1 MFRTWAPK
9 RYLIK
14 AVKII
19 GWVCLSLIA
28 LLLLVIAAIQ
38 IPAVQNRIVQKT
50 ITELEQRFGTTVSL
64 KHIAISFPKKIVLEE
79 LYIEDQSGDTLLYA
93 GELSVDTDLYAL
105 FKRRMQLNDVSLDN
119 WRIIISRPS
128 DSETFNYDFIPA
140 AFKTESAAVPD
151 TTAVPWAFDIKNV
164 KLTDVV
170 VTYRDAWLGN
180 EIEAAIGNLAVDVE
194 ELDLESPHLWLNSV
208 EFEDSRITA
217 EFSGSSEN
225 MPDSTETDPTA
236 KPFVFDFES
245 ASFRNITSTVK
256 NVSMEEILR
265 VDLGKLKVDVKTF
278 DLVKQEIDVNNVS
291 MSNSFISFQHTGVP
305 IDSAKVADESEN
317 KQGEKPWLLSLSSLE
332 LKNNSIQYYDFNSP
346 NAKEGLNF
354 DNLWIRDI
362 NIQAKDLSYA
372 GNKAHGEIELLS
384 LNDKSGFSI
393 STFKTT
399 FALTE
404 KELDVSNFEIKT
416 PHSNIRLEAKS
427 QFASFENIADNYP
440 EATLTLKSQSTVGVR
455 DILFFSPGLFDSIPI
470 KIKDNTTVTLNTHL
484 NGKVKDLVVRQFA
497 ITTLSDT
504 KLSMTGTIRGLP
516 GKNAMIH
523 ASIDEF
529 FTNGEDL
536 KAILDDS
543 IVSKFGLP
551 KRLSLKGKYDG
562 TISTPSVKADL
573 TSDIGGARIDAK
585 LDLTQK
591 GNESYGGRIDLHKF
605 QLGRILRRNDLGTL
619 DMNAAAKGSGT
630 SMKDLSARVKV
641 SVKKLQYREYDYKNF
656 ELEGSLKN
664 YFFSGKASLEDKN
677 LSFIFSGDLDYSA
690 DVALYKFI
698 FNLKH
703 IDLNALHLSQRPL
716 KARGTID
723 VDLATSDFR
732 SINGSL
738 DIRDVAIFNGDNLYA
753 VDSLLFASIDQHG
766 NSKISIRSDIMT
778 GDFEGTINLFDM
790 GNAMKRHFNNYYSL
804 RDTTFNRPAEV
815 QKFSFELV
823 LKNTDLLTE
832 ILLPDLEPFVPG
844 EIAGKFDS
852 EQADLDLHLELTK
865 IRYGGVGLDTIFLN
879 VESDRNS
886 MNYTLRLRK
895 VSMDTLR
902 IEALTLSGIVANDS
916 IRSKF
921 IVLDSLQKEK
931 YVLGGVFYSLEH
943 TTQFKLLNEEVL
955 INYAPWATPPNNL
968 LTFGRAGIEAR
979 DFSITNIN
987 ESLSFV
993 TNKEESA
1000 TSVVFKDLNIQN
1012 LLNLVEGTI
1021 LADGLMN
1028 GRIRFANAG
1037 SLQTDVKIEGLDIF
1051 NAVWGDLS
1059 LKVSGTSNGLY
1070 RGDLDISGSKI
1081 DVKANAEYQQTSRK
1095 VNFTTTITSLDL
1107 SLIEPFTAGQVQQ
1120 MKGNF
1125 KGEIRV
1131 TGDAIKPQI
1140 RGGLHFNEVS
1150 FVPTLVGTPFSL
1162 KDEEI
1167 SFTDEG
1173 IILDDFNITD
1183 QDNNTASLDGSIGT
1197 KDYTNFNLKLRLKAR
1212 NFRLLDTNED
1222 DSDLFYGSVRI
1233 NTVASISGTLTQPR
1247 IQMQM
1252 SLVDDSELTYIVPQ
1266 SEKGVLEQKGIVLFV
1281 DRDAKDDPF
1290 LASINPRDTVK
1301 SKFIGLDLTANIEL
1315 NDKETLSIIIDPITG
1330 DKLTVKGNSTLTL
1343 DIDPTGDMQLSGRY
1357 EITEGSYALSFYKLV
1372 KRNFSIKKGSTI
1384 TWSGDPLLATM
1395 DIAASYAVE
1404 TSPLELVINQLPI
1417 TDQQQINMYK
1427 QRLPFLVF
1435 LNIRGDLL
1443 TPDISFELD
1452 MPVDSRDAMAGSIY
1466 AKIKDINTRESDLN
1480 KQVFALLIL
1489 RRFVSENPFETE
1501 GGSDVAATARRSV
1514 SKLLTEQLN
1523 RLSENIKGIELSFD
1537 VKSYEDYSSGE
1548 AQGQTEVQLGVSK
1561 SLLDDR
1567 LVVKV
1572 SGNVDIE
1579 GNATNQNSF
1588 TDYIGDLALE
1598 YKLTEDGRF
1607 RITGFRN
1614 NNYDIISGELIE
1626 TGAGL
1631 IYIKD
1636 YNTLRELFKA
1646 NAKRQ

>member
-1 MFRTWAPK
+1 MFRTWTPK

-50 ITELEQRFGTTVSL
+50 ITSLEQRLGTTVSL

-79 LYIEDQSGDTLLYA
+79 LYIEDQSRDTLLYA
-93 GELSVDTDLYAL
+93 GELSVDTDLFAL
-105 FKRRMQLNDVSLDN
+105 LKRTIQLNDVSLNN
-119 WRIIISRPS
+119 WKIILSRPS

-140 AFKTESAAVPD
+140 AFNTESTDVPD
-151 TTAVPWAFDIKNV
+151 TTAVPWSFDIKNV
-164 KLTDVV
+164 KLTDVYLI
-170 VTYRDAWLGN
+170 YRDGRLGN
-180 EIEAAIGNLAVDVE
+180 EIEAAIGSLAVDVE
-194 ELDLESPHLWLNSV
+194 ELDLESPQLRLNSV
-208 EFEDSRITA
+208 EFADSRISA
-217 EFSGSSEN
+217 GFSGSSEN
-225 MPDSTETDPTA
+225 VPDSTKIDPTA

-245 ASFRNITSTVK
+245 LSFRNITSTVK
-256 NVSMEEILR
+256 NVAMEEILR
-265 VDLGKLKVDVKTF
+265 VDLGELKVDVRKF
-278 DLVKQEIDVNNVS
+278 DLIKQEIDIKNVS
-291 MSNSFISFQHTGVP
+291 LLNSFISFQHTGVP
-305 IDSAKVADESEN
+305 IDSAAVADEKEN
-317 KQGEKPWLLSLSSLE
+317 EPWLLSLSSLE

-346 NAKEGLNF
+346 NVKEGLNF

-362 NIQAKDLSYA
+362 NLRAKDLSYA
-372 GNKAHGEIELLS
+372 GNKARGKIDLLS
-384 LNDKSGFSI
+384 LKDKSGFSI
-393 STFKTT
+393 STFETT

-404 KELDVSNFEIKT
+404 KELDVSNFEIIT
-416 PHSNIRLEAKS
+416 PHSKIRLEANS
-427 QFASFENIADNYP
+427 QFASFEDIANNYP
-440 EATLTLKSQSTVGVR
+440 EATLTLESQSTVGVR
-455 DILFFSPGLFDSIPI
+455 DILFFTPGLFDSIPI
-470 KIKDNTTVTLNTHL
+470 KVRDNTTVTLNTQL
-484 NGKVKDLVVRQFA
+484 DGKVSDLVVKQFA
-497 ITTLSDT
+497 ITTFSDT
-504 KLSMTGTIRGLP
+504 KLSMTGNITGLP
-516 GKNAMIH
+516 GKNALIH

-529 FTNGEDL
+529 FTSGKDL
-536 KAILDDS
+536 KAVLDDS

-573 TSDIGGARIDAK
+573 TSDLGDARIDAK
-585 LDLTQK
+585 LDLTHA

-605 QLGRILRRNDLGTL
+605 QLGRILQRNDLGNL
-619 DMNAAAKGSGT
+619 DMNAAVKGSGT
-630 SMKDLSARVKV
+630 SMKDLNARVKV
-641 SVKKLQYREYDYKNF
+641 SVNKLQYREYDYKDF

-738 DIRDVAIFNGDNLYA
+738 DIRDVAIFNGNDLYA

-790 GNAMKRHFNNYYSL
+790 GNALKRHFNNYYSL
-804 RDTTFNRPAEV
+804 RDTTFDRPAEV
-815 QKFSFELV
+815 QRFSFELV
-823 LKNTDLLTE
+823 LKNTELLTE

-844 EIAGKFDS
+844 KIAGKFDS
-852 EQADLDLHLELTK
+852 ENADLDMHLEVTK
-865 IRYGGVGLDTIFLN
+865 LKYGSVGLDTLLLK
-879 VESDRNS
+879 VESDRES
-886 MNYTLRLRK
+886 MNYALRLRK
-895 VSMDTLR
+895 VAMDTLR
-902 IEALTLSGIVANDS
+902 IEALTLSGIVAHDS
-916 IRSKF
+916 IRSKVM
-921 IVLDSLQKEK
+921 ILDSLQKEK
-931 YVLGGVFYSLEH
+931 YVLGGAFYSLEH

-955 INYAPWATPPNNL
+955 INYAPWATPPDNL
-968 LTFGRAGIEAR
+968 LTFGKTGIVANN
-979 DFSITNIN
+979 FSITNIN

-993 TNKEESA
+993 TNKQEGA
-1000 TSVVFKDLNIQN
+1000 TTVAFKDLNIQN

-1028 GRIRFANAG
+1028 GSIRLADEG
-1037 SLQTDVKIEGLDIF
+1037 SLQSDIKIEGLDIF

-1059 LKVSGTSNGLY
+1059 LKFSSTPKGLY
-1070 RGDLDISGSKI
+1070 AGNLNVSGSKI
-1081 DVKANAEYQQTSRK
+1081 NIKTNVEYQQSSRL
-1095 VNFTTTITSLDL
+1095 VDLTTVISALDL
-1107 SLIEPFTAGQVQQ
+1107 SLIEPFTGGQVKQ
-1120 MKGNF
+1120 MKGDVR
-1125 KGEIRV
+1125 GEIRV
-1131 TGDAIKPQI
+1131 TGETIKPQV
-1140 RGGLHFNEVS
+1140 RGGIHFNESS
-1150 FVPTLVGTPFSL
+1150 FVPVLFGTPFSL

-1167 SFTDEG
+1167 SFTDDG

-1197 KDYTNFNLKLRLKAR
+1197 KDYTNFDLNLRLTAR
-1212 NFRLLDTNED
+1212 HFQLLNTDED
-1222 DSDLFYGSVRI
+1222 DSDLFYGKVSI
-1233 NTVASISGTLTQPR
+1233 NTDASISGTLTQPKV
-1247 IQMQM
+1247 QMQM
-1252 SLVDDSELTYIVPQ
+1252 SLMDDSKLTYIVPQ
-1266 SEKGVLEQKGIVLFV
+1266 SEKGVLESRGIVLFV

-1301 SKFIGLDLTANIEL
+1301 SKYIGLDLTANIEL
-1315 NDKETLSIIIDPITG
+1315 NDKETLSIIIDPTTG
-1330 DKLTVKGNSTLTL
+1330 DKLVVKGNSTLTL

-1357 EITEGSYALSFYKLV
+1357 EITEGTYDLSFYKLV

-1395 DIAASYAVE
+1395 DITASHKVE
-1404 TSPLELVINQLPI
+1404 TSALDLVINQLPI
-1417 TDQQQINMYK
+1417 TDKQQTNMYK
-1427 QRLPFLVF
+1427 QRFPFLVY

-1452 MPVDSRDAMAGSIY
+1452 MPVDSRNAMAGSIY
-1466 AKIKDINTRESDLN
+1466 AKIKDVNTRESDLN

-1489 RRFVSENPFETE
+1489 RRFVSDNPFDSEA
-1501 GGSDVAATARRSV
+1501 GSNVESTARVSV

-1537 VKSYEDYSSGE
+1537 VKSYEDYTSGE

-1567 LVVKV
+1567 LIVKV

>member
-1 MFRTWAPK
+1 MFRTWTPK
-9 RYLIK
+9 RFLKK

-19 GWVCLSLIA
+19 GWVCFSLITF
-28 LLLLVIAAIQ
+28 LLLVIAAIQ

-79 LYIEDQSGDTLLYA
+79 LYIEDQSRDTLLYA
-93 GELSVDTDLYAL
+93 GELSVDTDLFAFL
-105 FKRRMQLNDVSLDN
+105 RRRIQLNDVSLKN
-119 WRIIISRPS
+119 WKVIISRLS

-140 AFKTESAAVPD
+140 AFKTKSANVPD
-151 TTAVPWAFDIKNV
+151 TTAVPWGFDIKNI
-164 KLTDVV
+164 KLTDVDL
-170 VTYRDAWLGN
+170 TYRDSRLGN

-194 ELDLESPHLWLNSV
+194 ELDLDSPHLWLNAV
-208 EFEDSRITA
+208 EFEDSRISA
-217 EFSGSSEN
+217 VFSGSSEN
-225 MPDSTETDPTA
+225 VPDSTQTNANTT
-236 KPFVFDFES
+236 PFTFDFES

-265 VDLGKLKVDVKTF
+265 VDLGELKVDVKKF

-305 IDSAKVADESEN
+305 IDSAAVADESET
-317 KQGEKPWLLSLSSLE
+317 KPWLLSLSSLE

-346 NAKEGLNF
+346 NVKEGLNF

-362 NIQAKDLSYA
+362 NLQAKDLFYA
-372 GNKAHGEIELLS
+372 GNEARGEIDLLS
-384 LNDKSGFSI
+384 LKDRSGFSI
-393 STFKTT
+393 STLKTT

-404 KELDVSNFEIKT
+404 KELDVSNFEVQT
-416 PHSNIRLEAKS
+416 PHSKIRFEAKS
-427 QFASFENIADNYP
+427 QFASFEDIADNYP
-440 EATLTLKSQSTVGVR
+440 EATLMLKSQSTVGIR

-470 KIKDNTTVTLNTHL
+470 KVRDNTTVTLNTHL
-484 NGKVKDLVVRQFA
+484 TGKVKDLVVRQFE

-504 KLSMTGTIRGLP
+504 KLSMTGSVRGLP

-529 FTNGEDL
+529 FTSGKDL

-573 TSDIGGARIDAK
+573 TSDIGDARIDAK

-605 QLGRILRRNDLGTL
+605 QLGRILQRKDLGTL

-630 SMKDLSARVKV
+630 SMKHLNARVNV
-641 SVKKLQYREYDYKNF
+641 SVNKLQYREYDYKNF
-656 ELEGSLKN
+656 KLDGSFKN

-690 DVALYKFI
+690 DIALYKFI

-703 IDLNALHLSQRPL
+703 VDLNALHLTQRPL

-832 ILLPDLEPFVPG
+832 ILVPELEPFVPG

-852 EQADLDLHLELTK
+852 EQDDLDLHLEFTK
-865 IRYGGVGLDTIFLN
+865 IKYGSVGLDTLFLK

-886 MNYTLRLRK
+886 LNYMLRLRK
-895 VSMDTLR
+895 VTMDTLR

-921 IVLDSLQKEK
+921 IILDSLQKEK
-931 YVLGGVFYSLEH
+931 YALGGVFYSLEH

-955 INYAPWATPPNNL
+955 INYAPWATPPDNL
-968 LTFGRAGIEAR
+968 LKFGSDGIEAHN
-979 DFSITNIN
+979 FSITNIN

-993 TNKEESA
+993 TNKQASA
-1000 TSVVFKDLNIQN
+1000 TSVLFKDLNIQN

-1028 GRIRFANAG
+1028 GNVRLANEG
-1037 SLQTDVKIEGLDIF
+1037 SFQSDIKIEGLDIF
-1051 NAVWGDLS
+1051 NSAWGDLS
-1059 LKVSGTSNGLY
+1059 LKVAGTSNGLY
-1070 RGDLDISGSKI
+1070 TGDLGVSGSKI
-1081 DVKANAEYQQTSRK
+1081 DVKANAEYQQNTQV
-1095 VNFTTTITSLDL
+1095 VNLTTTITSLDL
-1107 SLIEPFTAGQVQQ
+1107 SLIEPFTGGQVKQ
-1120 MKGNF
+1120 MKGNIS
-1125 KGEIRV
+1125 GEVRV
-1131 TGDAIKPQI
+1131 TGETMKPQI
-1140 RGGLHFNEVS
+1140 RGGIFFKEAS
-1150 FVPTLVGTPFSL
+1150 FVPEFVGTPFLL

-1173 IILDDFNITD
+1173 VILNDFNITD

-1197 KDYTNFNLKLRLKAR
+1197 KDYTNFDLNLRLKAR
-1212 NFRLLDTNED
+1212 NFQLLNTDED
-1222 DSDLFYGSVRI
+1222 DSELFYGKVRI
-1233 NTVASISGTLTQPR
+1233 NTVASISGTLIQPKV
-1247 IQMQM
+1247 QMQM

-1315 NDKETLSIIIDPITG
+1315 NDKETLSIIIDPVTG

-1343 DIDPTGDMQLSGRY
+1343 DIDPTGDMTLSGRY
-1357 EITEGSYALSFYKLV
+1357 EITEGSYDLSFYKLV
-1372 KRNFSIKKGSTI
+1372 KRNFSIRKGSTI
-1384 TWSGDPLLATM
+1384 TWAGDPLLATM
-1395 DIAASYAVE
+1395 DITASYAVE
-1404 TSPLELVINQLPI
+1404 TSPLDLVISQA

-1427 QRLPFLVF
+1427 QRLPFLVH

-1452 MPVDSRDAMAGSIY
+1452 MPIDSRDAMAGSIY

-1489 RRFVSENPFETE
+1489 RRFVSDNPFETQ

-1537 VKSYEDYSSGE
+1537 VKSYEDYTTGE

-1636 YNTLRELFKA
+1636 YNALRELFKS
-1646 NAKRQ
+1646 NAKTK